1 MSHSFKFFRAGGFDQ
16 VRIDT
21 AADLLALKELDQ
33 KLWVAL
39 SCPVKGIEFDTR
51 TLALID
57 TDNDGHLRAPE
68 LLAAIDW
75 AAAEGWN
82 PGLYDADSFYAADPC
97 GFFMAELNGEPAG
110 CISAVAYDDS
120 FGFMGFYIVR
130 KDLRKQGERII

>member
-1 MSHSFKFFRAGGFDQ
+1 MPHTFKFFRAGGFDQ

-57 TDNDGHLRAPE
+57 SDNDGHIRAPE

-75 AAAEGWN
+75 AAARLNEPELLAQQLDGVPLSAIRN
-82 PGLYDADSFYAADPC
+82 DDAGAPLFAAAKGL
-97 GFFMAELNGEPAG
+97 L
-110 CISAVAYDDS
+110 
-120 FGFMGFYIVR
+120 
-130 KDLRKQGERII
+130 DL